1 MKSVHLLQLMLF
13 CGVAGTCAGN
23 GCRAVVFAAQAAAA
37 RPAQASTEPARF
49 GFGRPATSAE
59 IDALDIDVR
68 PDGAGLPPGRGTVAD
83 GEKTYAARCAACHG
97 QTGREGP
104 DDVLV
109 GRQPRDGFPFAD
121 TPGLPKTI
129 GNYWSY
135 ATTLFDYI
143 RRAMPLGTPGSLQ
156 DNEVYDLAAYLLF
169 LNELIP
175 ADAVIDATSL
185 PKVRMPARD
194 YFVADPRGSL

>member
-1 MKSVHLLQLMLF
+1 MKSVHLLQLLLL
-13 CGVAGTCAGN
+13 CGVAGTCAVN
-23 GCRAVVFAAQAAAA
+23 GRAVVFAAQAAAA
-37 RPAQASTEPARF
+37 HPAQAPTEPARF
-49 GFGRPATSAE
+49 GFGRSATSAE
-59 IDALDIDVR
+59 VDALDIDVR

-104 DDVLV
+104 NDVLV

-121 TPGLPKTI
+121 TPGLPRTI
-129 GNYWSY
+129 GNYWPYS
-135 ATTLFDYI
+135 TTLFDYT
-143 RRAMPLGTPGSLQ
+143 RRAMPLGAPGSLR
-156 DNEVYDLAAYLLF
+156 DDEVYDLVAYLLF

-194 YFVADPRGSL
+194 YFVADPRGSR